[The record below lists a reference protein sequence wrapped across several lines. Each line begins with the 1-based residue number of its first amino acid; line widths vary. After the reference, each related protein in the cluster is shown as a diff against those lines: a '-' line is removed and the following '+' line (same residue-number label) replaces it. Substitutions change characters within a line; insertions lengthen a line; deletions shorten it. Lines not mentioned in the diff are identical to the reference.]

1 MKDKLVMLI
10 ILDGYGINPRKEGNA
25 IEAANKPNIDR
36 FMREYPNTIVRTSG
50 MDVGLPDG
58 QMGNSEVGHTN
69 IGAGRIVYQE
79 LTRITKSIQDGDF
92 FEKKEFW
99 MLPKTAESTI
109 QSCISSDFFLTAA
122 CTATIPTCMV
132 SWSLQ
137 KGRI

>member
-79 LTRITKSIQDGDF
+79 LTG
-92 FEKKEFW
+92 
-99 MLPKTAESTI
+99 
-109 QSCISSDFFLTAA
+109 
-122 CTATIPTCMV
+122 
-132 SWSLQ
+132 
-137 KGRI
+137 